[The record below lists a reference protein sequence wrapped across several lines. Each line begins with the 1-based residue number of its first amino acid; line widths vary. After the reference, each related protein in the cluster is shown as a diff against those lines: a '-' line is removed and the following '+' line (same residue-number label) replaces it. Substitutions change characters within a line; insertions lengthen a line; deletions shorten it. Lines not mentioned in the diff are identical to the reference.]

1 MLYRNVGVDSVSNES
16 EYLEIVQVY
25 LEERFRRDWVIE
37 QIKGM
42 IEEIKLGHL
51 DQSKKWGNI
60 YENRKRTNDRS
71 AGEYFRDTH

>member
-51 DQSKKWGNI
+51 DQSKK
-60 YENRKRTNDRS
+60 
-71 AGEYFRDTH
+71 